1 MQHRSAYLRVRNNS
15 EDCQIAVDKT
25 QQMIELLGN
34 LRREMNG
41 AVADSMYY
49 SGKRYG
55 LNYGVSIPTIRS
67 IARNVQPDMS
77 LAKYLLTQQVRELQ
91 LAALHIVPVEELTA
105 DDAIAIEKHINNSEL
120 AEEASFALFGRC
132 SCFNELSE
140 RWMDS
145 GNEQLM
151 YCALLS
157 AARNPIAD
165 RITIATKLP
174 AIITADT
181 SNIVAQGA
189 ISLLTAIANSSDKEV
204 VGDLLNALP
213 DTSASDKIREEV
225 AWILEY

>member
-1 MQHRSAYLRVRNNS
+1 M
-15 EDCQIAVDKT
+15 DKT

-77 LAKYLLTQQVRELQ
+77 LATYLLTQQVRELQ

-105 DDAIAIEKHINNSEL
+105 DDATSLEQHITNSEL
-120 AEEASFALFGRC
+120 AEEASFALFGKCRC
-132 SCFNELSE
+132 VNLLCE

-145 GNEQLM
+145 GDEQLT

-165 RITIATKLP
+165 RVAIATKLRQ
-174 AIITADT
+174 IISSDT
-181 SNIVAQGA
+181 SNIVIRGSIA
-189 ISLLTAIANSSDKEV
+189 LLTAIANSSDKEAV
-204 VGDLLNALP
+204 SDLLKALP
-213 DTSASDKIREEV
+213 DTAASDKIREEV
-225 AWILEY
+225 AWMLEY

>member
-1 MQHRSAYLRVRNNS
+1 M
-15 EDCQIAVDKT
+15 E
-25 QQMIELLGN
+25 
-34 LRREMNG
+34 
-41 AVADSMYY
+41 
-49 SGKRYG
+49 
-55 LNYGVSIPTIRS
+55 
-67 IARNVQPDMS
+67 
-77 LAKYLLTQQVRELQ
+77 
-91 LAALHIVPVEELTA
+91 
-105 DDAIAIEKHINNSEL
+105 
-120 AEEASFALFGRC
+120 
-132 SCFNELSE
+132 
-140 RWMDS
+140 S

-204 VGDLLNALP
+204 VSDLLKALP

-225 AWILEY
+225 AWMFEY

>member
-1 MQHRSAYLRVRNNS
+1 M
-15 EDCQIAVDKT
+15 DKT

-77 LAKYLLTQQVRELQ
+77 LATYLLTQQVRELQ

-105 DDAIAIEKHINNSEL
+105 NDATSIEQHITNSEL
-120 AEEASFALFGRC
+120 AEEASFALFGKCRC
-132 SCFNELSE
+132 VNLLCE
-140 RWMDS
+140 RWMNS
-145 GNEQLM
+145 GNEYLT

-165 RITIATKLP
+165 RVAIATKLRQ
-174 AIITADT
+174 IISDGT
-181 SNIVAQGA
+181 SNVVVQGA
-189 ISLLTAIANSSDKEV
+189 IVLLTAIANSSDKAMV
-204 VGDLLNALP
+204 SDLLKALP
-213 DTSASDKIREEV
+213 DTAASDKIREEV
-225 AWILEY
+225 AWMLEY

>member
-1 MQHRSAYLRVRNNS
+1 M
-15 EDCQIAVDKT
+15 DKT

-77 LAKYLLTQQVRELQ
+77 LATYLLTQQVRELQ
-91 LAALHIVPVEELTA
+91 LAALHIVPVEKLTT
-105 DDAIAIEKHINNSEL
+105 DDATSIERHITNSEL
-120 AEEASFALFGRC
+120 AEEASFALFGKCRC
-132 SCFNELSE
+132 INALCE

-145 GNEQLM
+145 GDEQLT

-165 RITIATKLP
+165 RVAIATKLP
-174 AIITADT
+174 AVITPDT

-189 ISLLTAIANSSDKEV
+189 IALLSAIANSPDKTIV
-204 VGDLLNALP
+204 SDLLKALP
-213 DTSASDKIREEV
+213 DTAASDKIREEV
-225 AWILEY
+225 AWMLEY

>member
-1 MQHRSAYLRVRNNS
+1 M
-15 EDCQIAVDKT
+15 DKT

-77 LAKYLLTQQVRELQ
+77 LATYLLTQQVRELQ
-91 LAALHIVPVEELTA
+91 LAALHIVPVEELTTDNA
-105 DDAIAIEKHINNSEL
+105 TSIEQHITNSEL
-120 AEEASFALFGRC
+120 AEEASFALFGKCRC
-132 SCFNELSE
+132 VNLLCE

-145 GNEQLM
+145 GDEYLT

-157 AARNPIAD
+157 AARNPLAAKPIIA
-165 RITIATKLP
+165 AKLRQ
-174 AIITADT
+174 IISDGT
-181 SNIVAQGA
+181 SNIVVQGA
-189 ISLLTAIANSSDKEV
+189 IVLLTSIANSPDKAIV
-204 VGDLLNALP
+204 SDLLKTLP
-213 DTSASDKIREEV
+213 DTAASDKIREEV
-225 AWILEY
+225 AWMLEY

>member
-1 MQHRSAYLRVRNNS
+1 M
-15 EDCQIAVDKT
+15 DKT

-91 LAALHIVPVEELTA
+91 LAALHIVPMEELTA
-105 DDAIAIEKHINNSEL
+105 DDATSIERYITNSEL
-120 AEEASFALFGRC
+120 AEEASFALFGKCRC
-132 SCFNELSE
+132 VNLLCE

-145 GNEQLM
+145 GDEQLT

-165 RITIATKLP
+165 RVAIATKLRQ
-174 AIITADT
+174 IISSDT
-181 SNIVAQGA
+181 SNIVIQGS
-189 ISLLTAIANSSDKEV
+189 IVLLSAIANSPDKTIV
-204 VGDLLNALP
+204 SDLLKALP
-213 DTSASDKIREEV
+213 DTAASDKIREEV
-225 AWILEY
+225 AWLLEY